1 MNVAL
6 YLMAVLGFVYVIGQS
21 RISLPFRIMLAGNEA
36 SRAFAFRQWLV
47 NLVECP
53 SCASF
58 WVGLLGGPWLL
69 SIEQPLANPLYVAFA
84 SVGATFVVGGFL
96 GIVAQYRR

>member
-1 MNVAL
+1 MNVIV
-6 YLMAVLGFVYVIGQS
+6 YLFAVLGFAYVIGQS
-21 RISLPFRIMLAGNEA
+21 RISLPFRILLAGAEGN
-36 SRAFAFRQWLV
+36 RAFAFRQWLV

-58 WVGLLGGPWLL
+58 WVGLLAGPFLL
-69 SIEQPLANPLYVAFA
+69 SLERPLANPFYVAFA